1 METVLTCLLILVILG
16 TATRYSLV
24 GPNAALAVGATIALC
39 GLFAAPISGASMNPA
54 RSLGP
59 ALLSG
64 EMRYAWVYI
73 AGPMFGS
80 GLAVLLMT
88 YLHKKTDP
96 KEDEAAEG
104 DKAKEGK

>member
-1 METVLTCLLILVILG
+1 
-16 TATRYSLV
+16 
-24 GPNAALAVGATIALC
+24 
-39 GLFAAPISGASMNPA
+39 MNPA

-64 EMRYAWVYI
+64 ETGGAWIYV
-73 AGPMFGS
+73 AGPMLGS
-80 GLAVLLMT
+80 GLATLLMA

-104 DKAKEGK
+104 DEGKGGK